1 VSGAGAAVGAVP
13 APVMAMRFRR
23 VGIVGVGLIGGSFA
37 LALKTVKAVDTVI
50 GFGRSRANLD
60 LARRMGVIDQIATG
74 WDDIVDC
81 DLILLAVPVGQLP
94 AIMPAI
100 GPRIARD
107 ALVTDAGSTKR
118 DVVAYAR
125 AAFGDALPRFVPAH
139 PIAGA
144 EKSGAGAARPN
155 LFNGK
160 PVVITPIPETDAFA
174 FKRVRAAWQL
184 TGAKTL
190 RMDVA
195 LHDMALAATSHLP
208 HILAFA
214 MMNEIAQRPQAEAM
228 LSLTGGGFRDFTRI
242 AASNPEMW
250 RDICLANRDTLCTE
264 IDAFSARLAQFRERI
279 AAGDGAALE
288 REFEAAK
295 VAREALNA
303 SINAAARPRES

>member
-1 VSGAGAAVGAVP
+1 MSGYAEPSAGGSPSLAT
-13 APVMAMRFRR
+13 MHFRR

-37 LALKTVKAVDTVI
+37 LALKTVKAVDAVI
-50 GFGRSRANLD
+50 GFGRTRANLD
-60 LARRMGVIDQIATG
+60 TALKMGVIDEIATD
-74 WDDIVDC
+74 WDQITDC
-81 DLILLAVPVGQLP
+81 DLVLLAVPVGQLP
-94 AIMPAI
+94 EVMPKI
-100 GPRIARD
+100 GPRIGAQ
-107 ALVTDAGSTKR
+107 AVVTDAGSTKR

-125 AAFGDALPRFVPAH
+125 AAFGKALPRFVPAH

-155 LFNGK
+155 LFNGR

-174 FKRVRAAWQL
+174 FKRVRAVWQL

-195 LHDMALAATSHLP
+195 LHDTALAATSHLP
-208 HILAFA
+208 HVLAFA
-214 MMNEIAQRPQAEAM
+214 MMNEIAQRPEGEAM

-264 IDAFSARLAQFRERI
+264 IDAFSDRLAQLRTFI
-279 AAGDGAALE
+279 AAGDGASLE
-288 REFEAAK
+288 REFAAARA
-295 VAREALNA
+295 AREALTVL
-303 SINAAARPRES
+303 SR